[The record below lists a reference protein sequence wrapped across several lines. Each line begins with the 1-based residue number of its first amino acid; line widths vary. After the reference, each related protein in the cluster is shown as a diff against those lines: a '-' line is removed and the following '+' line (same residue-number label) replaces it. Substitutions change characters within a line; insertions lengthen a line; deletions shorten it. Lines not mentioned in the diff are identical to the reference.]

1 MKGYLGEFEELVLLT
16 IVNLDKGSYGVAI
29 KEDIETRC
37 KRAISIGALHST
49 LTRLEEKG
57 YIKSW
62 MGDPTQERGGRR
74 KRFFEVTHK
83 GKVELHNMKSLR
95 DDLWKR
101 SKTKLNVSMN
111 PFSAETPLRSPLHP
125 GVLAVNAFLSE

>member
-1 MKGYLGEFEELVLLT
+1 MKGFLGEFEELVLLT
-16 IVNLDKGSYGVAI
+16 IVNLDKDAYGVAI
-29 KEDIETRC
+29 KEDIEERG
-37 KRAISIGALHST
+37 KRPISIGALHTT

-62 MGDPTQERGGRR
+62 MGDPTQVRGGRR
-74 KRFFEVTHK
+74 KRFFEVTHR

-101 SKTKLNVSMN
+101 SKTRLS
-111 PFSAETPLRSPLHP
+111 
-125 GVLAVNAFLSE
+125 LAK

>member
-1 MKGYLGEFEELVLLT
+1 MKGFLGEFEELVLLT
-16 IVNLDKGSYGVAI
+16 IVSLDNDAYGVAI
-29 KEDIETRC
+29 KEDIEERG
-37 KRAISIGALHST
+37 KRTLSIGALHTT

-62 MGDPTQERGGRR
+62 MGDPTQMRGGRR
-74 KRFFEVTHK
+74 KRFFEVTHS

-101 SKTKLNVSMN
+101 SKAKLS
-111 PFSAETPLRSPLHP
+111 
-125 GVLAVNAFLSE
+125 LAK

>member
-16 IVNLDKGSYGVAI
+16 IVCLDKDSYGVAI
-29 KEDIETRC
+29 KEDIEARS
-37 KRAISIGALHST
+37 KRTISIGALHTT

-62 MGDPTQERGGRR
+62 MGEPTPERGGRR
-74 KRFFEVTHK
+74 KRFFEVTHR
-83 GKVELHNMKSLR
+83 GKMELHNMKSLR

-101 SKTKLNVSMN
+101 SITKLSL
-111 PFSAETPLRSPLHP
+111 TK
-125 GVLAVNAFLSE
+125 

>member
-1 MKGYLGEFEELVLLT
+1 MKHSLGEFEELVLLT
-16 IVNLDKGSYGVAI
+16 IVNLDRGSYGVAI
-29 KEDIETRC
+29 KEDIETRAE
-37 KRAISIGALHST
+37 RIISIGALHST

-62 MGDPTQERGGRR
+62 LGDPTQERGGRR

-83 GKVELHNMKSLR
+83 GKLELHNMKSLR

-101 SKTKLNVSMN
+101 SRAKL
-111 PFSAETPLRSPLHP
+111 AI
-125 GVLAVNAFLSE
+125 AQ

>member
-1 MKGYLGEFEELVLLT
+1 MKGFLGEFEELVLLT
-16 IVNLDKGSYGVAI
+16 IVNLDKDAYGVAI
-29 KEDIETRC
+29 KEDIEERG
-37 KRAISIGALHST
+37 KRAISIGALHTT

-62 MGDPTQERGGRR
+62 MGDPTQVRGGRR
-74 KRFFEVTHK
+74 KRFFEVTRR

-101 SKTKLNVSMN
+101 SKTRLSL
-111 PFSAETPLRSPLHP
+111 AE
-125 GVLAVNAFLSE
+125 